1 MAQERLSMRKIKEIL
16 RLRYGCG
23 LSHRQVAASCQM
35 AQSTVTL
42 YLQRAIS
49 AGLTWPI
56 PEDLTEEAIEAKL
69 FPRDAVMRFR
79 SQDRP
84 LPDFAHVHEEL
95 RTHQKV
101 NLTLDLI
108 WREYKEQYP
117 NGYSYSQFCE
127 LYRGWRAKLDMPM
140 RQSHKA
146 GEKVFVDYGE
156 GLCLI
161 NPTTG
166 ERIPTQLFV
175 AVWGLSNFTFAEATL
190 TQSLPDWISSHVRAF
205 GYFGCVPHL
214 LVPDNLKSGVTQAC
228 YYEPEINP
236 TYADLASHYGVA
248 VLPARPRHPRDKAKV
263 EAGVLIAKRWILA
276 ALRHRT
282 FYSLEELNKAIRELL
297 EQLNARLLRKM
308 KKSRR
313 QLFDELDRPAAKALV
328 DEPYQLADWK
338 KATVNIDYHIEA
350 DKHYYSVP
358 YQYVHQK
365 VEARLTAAT
374 VEIFCKGA
382 RIAAHARSFIP
393 HKHTTTT
400 DHMPTTHQEQ
410 GRWNPERILKW
421 AETIGPCVVL
431 LLKEIMAH
439 RDHPEQGYRACLGV
453 MRLGKSYSK
462 ERMEA
467 AALRAIQYK
476 AFSFRSV
483 KSILLRGL
491 DGPSSSSSPRKLPK
505 GHDNVRGPG
514 YYH

>member
-16 RLRYGCG
+16 RLKSCG
-23 LSHRQVAASCQM
+23 LSHRQIAASCQM

-42 YLQRAIS
+42 YLQRIQT
-49 AGLTWPI
+49 AGLTWPL
-56 PEDLTEEAIEAKL
+56 PEDLTEDAIEAKL
-69 FPRDAVMRFR
+69 FPRDAAARFQL
-79 SQDRP
+79 QDRP
-84 LPDFAHVHEEL
+84 LPDFARIHEEL
-95 RTHQKV
+95 RIHQKV
-101 NLTLDLI
+101 NLTLDLL

-117 NGYSYSQFCE
+117 DGYAYSQFCE
-127 LYRGWRAKLDMPM
+127 HYRRWRAKLDLPM

-156 GLCLI
+156 GLFII
-161 NPTTG
+161 NPDTG
-166 ERIPTQLFV
+166 ERIPTELFV
-175 AVWGLSNFTFAEATL
+175 EVWGLSNFTYAEATL

-205 GYFGCVPHL
+205 DYFGCAPAI
-214 LVPDNLKSGVTQAC
+214 LVPDNLKSGITEPC

-236 TYADLASHYGVA
+236 TYADLASHYDVA

-297 EQLNARLLRKM
+297 GKLNERNLRKM

-313 QLFDELDRPAAKALV
+313 QLFDELDRPAAKALPSQ
-328 DEPYQLADWK
+328 PYQLADWK
-338 KATVNIDYHIEA
+338 KATVNIDYHIEI

-365 VEARLTAAT
+365 VEARITPAT
-374 VEIFCKGA
+374 VEIFLKGA
-382 RIAAHARSFIP
+382 RIAAHARSFVP
-393 HKHTTTT
+393 HKHTTTPG
-400 DHMPTTHQEQ
+400 HMPIAHQEH

-467 AALRAIQYK
+467 AALRAIQFK

-483 KSILLRGL
+483 RSILYRGL
-491 DGPSSSSSPRKLPK
+491 DGSSSPSSPRKLPK
-505 GHDNVRGPG
+505 DHGNVRGPG

>member
-1 MAQERLSMRKIKEIL
+1 MAQEKLSMRKTKEIL
-16 RLRYGCG
+16 RLKFCG
-23 LSHRQVAASCQM
+23 LSHRQIAASCQM

-42 YLQRAIS
+42 YLQRFQT
-49 AGLTWPI
+49 AGLTWPL

-69 FPRDAVMRFR
+69 FPRDAATRF
-79 SQDRP
+79 QLQNRP
-84 LPDFAHVHEEL
+84 LPDFSRVHEEL
-95 RTHQKV
+95 RIHQKV
-101 NLTLDLI
+101 NLTLDLL

-117 NGYSYSQFCE
+117 NGYAYSQFCE
-127 LYRGWRAKLDMPM
+127 HYRRWRSKLDLPM

-156 GLCLI
+156 GLFIL

-166 ERIPTQLFV
+166 ERIPTELFV
-175 AVWGLSNFTFAEATL
+175 EVWGLSNFTYAEATL
-190 TQSLPDWISSHVRAF
+190 TQSLPDWISSHVRGF
-205 GYFGCVPHL
+205 DYFGCAPSV
-214 LVPDNLKSGVTQAC
+214 LVPDNLKSGITEPC

-297 EQLNARLLRKM
+297 GKLNERILRKM

-313 QLFDELDRPAAKALV
+313 QLFEEVDRPAAKALPSQ
-328 DEPYQLADWK
+328 PYQLADWK
-338 KATVNIDYHIEA
+338 KATVNIDYHIEL

-365 VEARLTAAT
+365 VEARITPAT
-374 VEIFCKGA
+374 VEIFLKGT
-382 RIAAHARSFIP
+382 RIAAHARSFEP
-393 HKHTTTT
+393 HKHTTVPG
-400 DHMPTTHQEQ
+400 HMPVAHQEH

-483 KSILLRGL
+483 RSILYRGL
-491 DGPSSSSSPRKLPK
+491 DGQSSTSSPKKLPHD
-505 GHDNVRGPG
+505 HDNLRGPG

>member
-16 RLRYGCG
+16 RLKFCG
-23 LSHRQVAASCQM
+23 LSHRQIAASCQL

-42 YLQRAIS
+42 YLQRAKS
-49 AGLTWPI
+49 AGLTWPLR
-56 PEDLTEEAIEAKL
+56 EDLTEEAIEAKL
-69 FPRDAVMRFR
+69 FPSVAATLFQRE
-79 SQDRP
+79 DRP
-84 LPDFAHVHEEL
+84 LPDFARIHEEL
-95 RTHQKV
+95 RVHQNV
-101 NLTLDLI
+101 NLTLDLL

-117 NGYSYSQFCE
+117 NGYGYSQFCE
-127 LYRGWRAKLDMPM
+127 HYRRWRSKLDLPM

-146 GEKVFVDYGE
+146 GEKLFIDYGD
-156 GLCLI
+156 GLFL
-161 NPTTG
+161 TDAATG
-166 ERIPTQLFV
+166 KHIPTQLFV
-175 AVWGLSNFTFAEATL
+175 GVWGLSNFTYAEATL

-205 GYFGCVPHL
+205 DYFGCVPSV
-214 LVPDNLKSGVTQAC
+214 LVPDNLKSGITDAC

-236 TYADLASHYGVA
+236 TYADLAGHYGVA

-263 EAGVLIAKRWILA
+263 ETGVLIAKRWILA

-282 FYSLEELNKAIRELL
+282 FFTLEELNKAIRELL
-297 EQLNARLLRKM
+297 GNLNDRLLRKM

-313 QLFDELDRPAAKALV
+313 QLFDELDRPAAKALRS
-328 DEPYQLADWK
+328 DPYQMADWQ
-338 KATVNIDYHIEA
+338 KATVNIDYHIEV

-358 YQYVHQK
+358 FQYVHQK
-365 VEARLTAAT
+365 VQARMTLTT
-374 VEIFCKGA
+374 VEIFCKGI
-382 RIAAHARSFIP
+382 RIAAHARSFVS
-393 HKHTTTT
+393 HKHTTA
-400 DHMPTTHQEQ
+400 DGHMPTAHQQQ

-483 KSILLRGL
+483 RSILFRGL
-491 DGPSSSSSPRKLPK
+491 DGQSSSSSPRKLPK
-505 GHDNVRGPG
+505 DHDNLRGPG